1 MTRLWP
7 DGDAIDVQTDGA
19 GQPRRFVWQG
29 QPHPVRR
36 IHQQW
41 QVESDWWSPAGGA
54 SRRYFALTTGSG
66 LLCVIYRDETAQVWR
81 LAKVYD

>member
-1 MTRLWP
+1 MNKKGEVYRSRRGSP
-7 DGDAIDVQTDGA
+7 A
-19 GQPRRFVWQG
+19 GQGGQG
-29 QPHPVRR
+29 LPHPVQR

-41 QVESDWWSPAGGA
+41 RVERDWWSAAGGA

-66 LLCVIYRDETAQVWR
+66 LLCVIYRDETAQLWR